1 MQIVNFRANLRKKCQ
16 LILIEEGLKYQLE
29 LTDPLTIANRKRFL
43 QSKLTNF
50 WIDLSL
56 IMYISFQKKY
66 LLSIQV
72 WILVSKFHL
81 V

>member
-29 LTDPLTIANRKRFL
+29 LTDPLTIANHKRFL

-50 WIDLSL
+50 WIYLSL
-56 IMYISFQKKY
+56 IMYILFQKKY